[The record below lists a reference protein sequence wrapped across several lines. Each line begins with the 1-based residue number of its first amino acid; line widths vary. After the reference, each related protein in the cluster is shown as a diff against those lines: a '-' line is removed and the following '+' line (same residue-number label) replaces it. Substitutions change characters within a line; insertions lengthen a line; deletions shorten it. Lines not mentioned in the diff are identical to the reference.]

1 MSALC
6 CVTELLSWQSSNTA
20 RSLVT
25 FKSESF
31 PRWRRASS
39 WALYPSDSMRKNND
53 GKEIVAFGIVL
64 LNAVRRGFPSL
75 GFGLQLWDV
84 DKDAAPLSVLLYSTG
99 RTVALS
105 APGNGHLV
113 TKEVPSP
120 PVEPGEWHSVF
131 SYRCCSFDCHIVLLC
146 KCDEQLGDILC
157 AIFVLLSLFWKNLV
171 YSFMGLKLCFDL

>member
-1 MSALC
+1 
-6 CVTELLSWQSSNTA
+6 
-20 RSLVT
+20 
-25 FKSESF
+25 
-31 PRWRRASS
+31 
-39 WALYPSDSMRKNND
+39 MRKDND
-53 GKEIVAFGIVL
+53 GKEIIAFGIVL
-64 LNAVRRGFPSL
+64 RNDVQRGIPSL

-131 SYRCCSFDCHIVLLC
+131 SYRSCVDCHIVLLC
-146 KCDEQLGDILC
+146 KYDEQFGDILC
-157 AIFVLLSLFWKNLV
+157 AIFVLLSLF
-171 YSFMGLKLCFDL
+171 